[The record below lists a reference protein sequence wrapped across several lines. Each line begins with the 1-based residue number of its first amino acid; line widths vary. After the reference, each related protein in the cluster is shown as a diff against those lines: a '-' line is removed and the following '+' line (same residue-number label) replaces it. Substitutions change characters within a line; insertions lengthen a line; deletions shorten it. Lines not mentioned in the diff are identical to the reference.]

1 MMLLLKIL
9 FRLVG
14 YGLIA
19 AAVWYTPYRLS
30 RLLGLRRTWPLYT
43 VVVAIIIL
51 AIAGMMSLN
60 ISPKL
65 LSVA

>member
-1 MMLLLKIL
+1 LKIL

-19 AAVWYTPYRLS
+19 AAVWHTPYRLS
-30 RLLGLRRTWPLYT
+30 RLLGLQRTWPLYT
-43 VVVAIIIL
+43 LVAAIIIL

-60 ISPKL
+60 TSPKL